1 MSHSA
6 ANSILSYMR
15 MAPKHEMFGAAK
27 HSMAGAA
34 AAKHA
39 ALVDQVRKWVGL
51 SFFGTVL
58 KQARQSPFRS
68 KIMDGGRGGEMFGQ
82 MYDQQIAQK
91 LGRGAGAKLV
101 DSVVNKLE
109 AHRAYSK
116 QSNTAGSMIAR
127 GAARHQLSN
136 VPRIAGPMAAQ
147 MMAVT
152 KLSTQG

>member
-6 ANSILSYMR
+6 PNSMLSYMR
-15 MAPKHEMFGAAK
+15 MAPKHEIFGASQ
-27 HSMAGAA
+27 HSLAGSA

-91 LGRGAGAKLV
+91 LGRGAGSKLV
-101 DSVVNKLE
+101 DSVVHKLE
-109 AHRAYSK
+109 AHRAYA
-116 QSNTAGSMIAR
+116 QHSNTAGSMIAH

-136 VPRIAGPMAAQ
+136 VPRIAGPMAAE
-147 MMAVT
+147 MMVT
-152 KLSTQG
+152 PRLSTQG